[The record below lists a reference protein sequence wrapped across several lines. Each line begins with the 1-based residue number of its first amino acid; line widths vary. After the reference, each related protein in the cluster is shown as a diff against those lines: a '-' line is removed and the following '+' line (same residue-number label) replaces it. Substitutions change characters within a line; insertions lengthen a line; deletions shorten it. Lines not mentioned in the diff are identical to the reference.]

1 MNRNLFNLGIALCA
15 LILVA
20 GCFCRQDSDSGLSG
34 DKPPVSSSTP
44 ASQAPSSNSSTTT
57 QSKGKNPDK
66 GDFLTEHLPVS
77 TPRYVEIDRQVRN
90 EKLLEKA
97 ADQLNR
103 ALILPEDITLRTKDC
118 QEINAFYDPNDSSV
132 TMCYELMEHF
142 YQTFKSAGRTDEE
155 SYDQMFDAVRFVF
168 LHEIAHALI
177 DKYKLPIIGNE
188 EDAADR
194 CSAYINLEELGE
206 QGVKA
211 VVAAADAFAIESKH
225 SEGRKKNMAD
235 EHLLGEQRF
244 YNSLCMIYGSNTSK
258 YEKLVTDGYLPKER
272 AVRCATEYQKSVD
285 SWVNLLGPWR
295 KN

>member
-1 MNRNLFNLGIALCA
+1 MNRNLLNLVLALGA

-20 GCFCRQDSDSGLSG
+20 GCFCRSDRDSDAGSDPSGR
-34 DKPPVSSSTP
+34 PASSP
-44 ASQAPSSNSSTTT
+44 ASQAPASNKTTAAT
-57 QSKGKNPDK
+57 KDK
-66 GDFLTEHLPVS
+66 KADEGDFLVEHLEVT
-77 TPRYVEIDRQVRN
+77 TPRYVEIDKQVRD
-90 EKLLEKA
+90 EKLLEDA
-97 ADQLNR
+97 STDLNR

-118 QEINAFYDPNDSSV
+118 KEINAYYDPNDSSV

-142 YQTFKSAGRTDEE
+142 YQTFRSAGRTDTEA
-155 SYDQMFDAVRFVF
+155 YDQMFDAVRFVF

-194 CSAYINLEELGE
+194 CAAYINLEELGE

-211 VVAAADAFAIESKH
+211 VLAAADAFAIESKKNT
-225 SEGRKKNMAD
+225 SGNRNMAD

-244 YNSLCMIYGSNTSK
+244 YNSLCMIYGSNTNKYSK
-258 YEKLVTDGYLPKER
+258 IVTDGYLPKER
-272 AVRCATEYQKSVD
+272 AVRCATEYQKSVE
-285 SWVNLLGPWR
+285 SWVNLLAPWR